1 MVIAPKFRTVV
12 TPISA
17 ALGEWLHFPE
27 SVLAPDPDDRTK
39 LCKFLISSN
48 DTRKAARAGRRQPAF
63 ELWSIVLGVPPP
75 VPGVERR
82 NKPEHADL
90 TSLQHAHACFKGIKR
105 PLAEDN
111 DGEHVLAYVLRPHFF
126 YEYDPNMVSV
136 ASKVPVPRD
145 VVFVTYVRLTP
156 GRQRGLIETKGA
168 VTHWGFVEADPS
180 SLRLPVDHASRYH
193 VHLW

>member
-1 MVIAPKFRTVV
+1 MVIAPKTKVVV
-12 TPISA
+12 TPITSA
-17 ALGEWLHFPE
+17 YGEWLRFPE
-27 SVLAPDPDDRTK
+27 NVLAPDPGDRTK
-39 LCKFLISSN
+39 LCKFLISAR
-48 DTRKAARAGRRQPAF
+48 DVRKAARAGRRQPAF

-82 NKPEHADL
+82 NNHQASDL

-111 DGEHVLAYVLRPHFF
+111 EGENVLAYVTRPHFF
-126 YEYDPNMVSV
+126 YQYEPNMVSV

-145 VVFVTYVRLTP
+145 VVFVTYVRL
-156 GRQRGLIETKGA
+156 GLSRKGAIVETKGT

-180 SLRLPVDHASRYH
+180 SLRLPVDYTTRYLAQ
-193 VHLW
+193 LW